1 LELRGD
7 DMNLQ
12 KLIKKPIINP
22 QPLSS
27 TGLFKDPKFWVFIVL
42 SMSMYILP
50 QFIETRST
58 LLLLT
63 NIFILAVFAMSYDIL
78 LGYTGIISFGH
89 AMFFGIGAYSM
100 ALSIRHFE
108 SPEVGIILAIVF
120 AVVVSFVVSIVVGF
134 LSLRLRDTFY
144 ALITLAVATIFV
156 VTAEQWRSLTR
167 GNDGF
172 NFTASIPKDLFGFI
186 NLLDR
191 EVVYYLSFSF
201 LLIMFLVLRQF
212 ISSPV
217 GRVLQAIREN
227 EERTESLGYNVLY
240 YKVISNVVAG
250 LVASLAG
257 IMYAISIRFVSPDS
271 ALGVD
276 ITIDALLMTIIGGV
290 GTLYGAILGAGVIEL
305 ASHWLMDMRDVHPI
319 FERWVIL
326 FGFVFV
332 ITVLFFPLGIV
343 GTIRQKWNQRKSGA
357 TGKE

>member
-1 LELRGD
+1 
-7 DMNLQ
+7 MNFQ
-12 KLIKKPIINP
+12 KLNKKQMTS
-22 QPLSS
+22 QPLTSRPN
-27 TGLFKDPKFWVFIVL
+27 LIKDPKFWVFVII
-42 SMSMYILP
+42 SMVMFILP

-100 ALSIRHFE
+100 ALSLRHFE
-108 SPEVGIILAIVF
+108 SAEVGFLIAIFMAIVI
-120 AVVVSFVVSIVVGF
+120 SFIVSIAVGF

-172 NFTASIPKDLFGFI
+172 NFTANIPKELFGFI

-191 EVVYYLSFSF
+191 EVVYYLALAFVI
-201 LLIMFLVLRQF
+201 IMFLVLRQF
-212 ISSPV
+212 IFSPV

-240 YKVISNVVAG
+240 YKVISNVIAGVA
-250 LVASLAG
+250 ASLAG
-257 IMYAISIRFVSPDS
+257 VMYAISIRFVSPDS

-290 GTLYGAILGAGVIEL
+290 GTLYGAIIGAGVIEL
-305 ASHWLMDMRDVHPI
+305 ASHWLVDLKGVHVI
-319 FERWVIL
+319 FERWLII
-326 FGFVFV
+326 FGLVFI

-343 GTIRQKWNQRKSGA
+343 GTIRQKWYQWKTKSSHS
-357 TGKE
+357 K